1 LILQLKNITHSF
13 SPEKQI
19 LKDLSLSL
27 EKGMIYALMGSNGAG
42 KTTLFNFLTG
52 FIKPQNGTI
61 IFKNEIIAQDSF
73 SLPVGAFS
81 GKQWENIPVPKTQKL
96 KSVHLSPF
104 KINRL
109 GISRTFQDLRIIT
122 KLSVK
127 ENIILSMK
135 ENPTDNLLNALL
147 PQSFHRNAIQALE
160 KKADEIIEQFFLGE
174 VQNSL
179 AAEISYGQQKLLT
192 LACCVANGASFLLL
206 DEPVAGIQPEYRNKI
221 AKLIKQLKEQGK
233 TILLIEHNT
242 DFIADVADQIFFLH
256 EGKISNFANIQTLKA
271 DPMVMEAYT

>member
-1 LILQLKNITHSF
+1 MILSLKNITHSF

-27 EKGMIYALMGSNGAG
+27 EKGKVYALMGSNGAG
-42 KTTLFNFLTG
+42 KTTLFNLITG
-52 FIKPQNGTI
+52 FIKPQSGE
-61 IFKNEIIAQDSF
+61 IFFTPSPSER
-73 SLPVGAFS
+73 VGVRLTHL
-81 GKQWENIPVPKTQKL
+81 QPYKTNL
-96 KSVHLSPF
+96 
-104 KINRL
+104 L

-135 ENPTDNLLNALL
+135 ENPTDNLMNALL
-147 PQSFHRNAIQALE
+147 PQRFHRNAQKALE
-160 KKADEIIEQFFLGE
+160 KKADEIIQQFFLGE

-192 LACCVANGASFLLL
+192 LACCVANGASLLLL

-221 AKLIKQLKEQGK
+221 AALIKQLKEQGK

-256 EGKISNFANIQTLKA
+256 EGKISNFETIQTLKA
-271 DPMVMEAYT
+271 DPLVMEAYT

>member
-1 LILQLKNITHSF
+1 MILQLKNITHSF

-27 EKGMIYALMGSNGAG
+27 EKGKIYALMGSNGAG
-42 KTTLFNFLTG
+42 KTTLFNLITG
-52 FIKPQNGTI
+52 FIKPQSGE
-61 IFKNEIIAQDSF
+61 IFFAEKNLNHLQ
-73 SLPVGAFS
+73 PY
-81 GKQWENIPVPKTQKL
+81 KTNL
-96 KSVHLSPF
+96 
-104 KINRL
+104 L

-135 ENPTDNLLNALL
+135 ENPTDSVLNALL
-147 PQSFHRNAIQALE
+147 PQSIHRNVNKMLE
-160 KKADEIIEQFFLGE
+160 QKADEIIQQFFLGE

-179 AAEISYGQQKLLT
+179 ASEISYGQQKLLT
-192 LACCVANGASFLLL
+192 LACCVANGASLLLL

-221 AKLIKQLKEQGK
+221 ATLIKQLKEQGK

-271 DPMVMEAYT
+271 DPLVMEAYT